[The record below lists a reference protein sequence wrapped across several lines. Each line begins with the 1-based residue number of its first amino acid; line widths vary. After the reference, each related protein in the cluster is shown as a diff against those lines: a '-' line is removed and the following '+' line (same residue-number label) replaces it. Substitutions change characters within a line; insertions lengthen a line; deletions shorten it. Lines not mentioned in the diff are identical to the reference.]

1 MKKFLMV
8 AIAVFMMAGTA
19 AAVERV
25 AVVENNVTATEN
37 ENIADRL
44 IALMKD
50 YTNKANDATS
60 MDVLEKL
67 YAEFETTMADFA
79 EKNAAEIAEFEANIT
94 DDAKKKY
101 EAALQKAT
109 ERLTKAFEKKALQ
122 FMGE

>member
-1 MKKFLMV
+1 
-8 AIAVFMMAGTA
+8 
-19 AAVERV
+19 
-25 AVVENNVTATEN
+25 
-37 ENIADRL
+37 
-44 IALMKD
+44 MKD
-50 YTNKANDATS
+50 YTNKANAATS

-67 YAEFETTMADFA
+67 YTEFETTMADFA

>member
-1 MKKFLMV
+1 MKKVLMV

-67 YAEFETTMADFA
+67 YAEFETTMAGFA

-94 DDAKKKY
+94 EDAKKKY

-109 ERLTKAFEKKALQ
+109 ERLTKAFEKKALE